1 MRSANAR
8 RRAALHSERENAM
21 YNAQRSVDLR
31 DESAIGFA
39 DAKRDFRHEG
49 GGRDGALPRRHS
61 APREPSGVARGP
73 GALAIVLSLAACAP
87 PQESRDAVVWP
98 TERWPVSSPEAEGIR
113 ASALDSLVADIGAGM
128 YGLVDAL
135 LVIRH
140 GKVVADHRFEQD
152 YDSVFNIYGGE
163 PGIYN
168 YDDPAWHPYK
178 DGSDLHT
185 LQSVTKS
192 VSSAA
197 FGIAVDE
204 GFIPGVDAPAYA
216 YFGDYEPYTSD
227 ARKGATTLEDFLT
240 MRSGIHWVTEGGYDD
255 AEHSTVLLEASD
267 EWIRFVLDRP
277 TDTEP
282 GALYEYNDGVSVL
295 LGKIVREA
303 TGRRMDDWARE
314 RLFEPV
320 GIDAFYWKI
329 TPDGEADT
337 EGGLY
342 LTTHDLAR
350 IGYLFLREG
359 EWDGEQIISR
369 GWVRACTSPVVL
381 DVEPDG
387 TAYGYQWWVPVHE
400 NGEALVF
407 AGYGYGGQF
416 LFVVP
421 PEDLVVVFNGW
432 QHHERAERS
441 TRAALRERILPA
453 IVDPAR
459 DW

>member
-1 MRSANAR
+1 MSNAP
-8 RRAALHSERENAM
+8 AEAGDGVAGVS
-21 YNAQRSVDLR
+21 
-31 DESAIGFA
+31 
-39 DAKRDFRHEG
+39 EG
-49 GGRDGALPRRHS
+49 GEPRRPGGCS
-61 APREPSGVARGP
+61 RGRSGASGVRP
-73 GALAIVLSLAACAP
+73 DLAVLSLTLSLAACASP
-87 PQESRDAVVWP
+87 PEAPNGAPWPGES
-98 TERWPVSSPEAEGIR
+98 WPVSSPEAEGIR
-113 ASALDSLVADIGAGM
+113 APALDSLVADMEAGV

-140 GKVVADHRFEQD
+140 GKVVADHRFQQD
-152 YDSVFNIYGGE
+152 YDSVFAVYGGA

-168 YDDPAWHPYK
+168 YDDPSWHPYK

-204 GFIPGVDAPAYA
+204 GLVPGVDTPAYA
-216 YFGDYEPYTSD
+216 WFEDYEPYETD
-227 ARKGATTLEDFLT
+227 ARKEATTLEDFLT
-240 MRSGIHWVTEGGYDD
+240 MRSGIDWTTEGGYDD

-267 EWIRFVLDRP
+267 AWIRFVLDRP
-277 TDTEP
+277 TDAEP
-282 GALYEYNDGVSVL
+282 GTVYEYNDGVSVL

-314 RLFEPV
+314 RLFEPI
-320 GIDAFYWKI
+320 GIDEFYWKI

-350 IGYLFLREG
+350 IGYLFLRDG

-369 GWVRACTSPVVL
+369 EWVRASTAPAVPGVA
-381 DVEPDG
+381 PDG
-387 TAYGYQWWVPVHE
+387 TGPGYGYQWWVPVHE
-400 NGEALVF
+400 DGESLVY
-407 AGYGYGGQF
+407 AGNGYGGQF

-421 PEDLVVVFNGW
+421 SEDLVVVFNGW
-432 QHHERAERS
+432 QHHDEPERS
-441 TRAALRERILPA
+441 TWTALQERILPA
-453 IVDPAR
+453 LVDPSR